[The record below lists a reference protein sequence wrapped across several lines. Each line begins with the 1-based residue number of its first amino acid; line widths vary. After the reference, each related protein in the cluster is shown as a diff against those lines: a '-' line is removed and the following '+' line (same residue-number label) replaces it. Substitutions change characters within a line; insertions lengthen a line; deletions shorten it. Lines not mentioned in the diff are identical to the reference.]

1 MDPVIANKA
10 IKVATTPEIGIVSPI
25 SKPKTRTAPINP
37 NTIPNHCFQPICSFN
52 KGPAKI
58 LVRIGCSVTINA
70 AIPVGIPLDIEKN
83 TT

>member
-37 NTIPNHCFQPICSFN
+37 NTIPNHCFQ
-52 KGPAKI
+52 
-58 LVRIGCSVTINA
+58 VVINA
-70 AIPVGIPLDIEKN
+70 EDHNKININGN
-83 TT
+83 NHH